1 MRKAELVVDRELVER
16 YPGRSRL
23 LLIRVIEEEVFNGLF
38 PLMESEFF
46 NQKHTSSEAAAA
58 LGDYFLAS
66 ITINQSYTTRLY
78 DHLDAAVEG
87 QERLLL
93 EIGEEEF
100 KKQGCLSFTE
110 K

>member
-1 MRKAELVVDRELVER
+1 
-16 YPGRSRL
+16 
-23 LLIRVIEEEVFNGLF
+23 
-38 PLMESEFF
+38 MESEFF